1 MRVLSSGVRCRSA
14 STKGRLPGA
23 KHVRSEQFAH
33 VLASGVITMSTPR
46 LACNRT
52 EAWRHDKSPADW
64 RGSHCAVRARGRMLR
79 VVSAPSAT
87 PAPTI
92 ATTASGAGFRLD
104 LLRDKG
110 WGQRLKYCGH
120 VGLLHSR
127 ESIGLSRLGLDPGA
141 PRALRELC
149 LTLEG
154 GNEDAVRRP

>member
-1 MRVLSSGVRCRSA
+1 MRVLSSGVQCGSA
-14 STKGRLPGA
+14 STKGSPTRSRPCA
-23 KHVRSEQFAH
+23 KRAVRD
-33 VLASGVITMSTPR
+33 VLVSGVITISTPR

-52 EAWRHDKSPADW
+52 EAWRHVESPADW
-64 RGSHCAVRARGRMLR
+64 RGSHYAVRARGRMLR

-92 ATTASGAGFRLD
+92 AITGAGFRLD

-120 VGLLHSR
+120 VGLLESR
-127 ESIGLSRLGLDPGA
+127 ESIVLSRLGLDLGA

>member
-14 STKGRLPGA
+14 STKGSPTRSRTCA
-23 KHVRSEQFAH
+23 KRAVRD
-33 VLASGVITMSTPR
+33 VILRAVIRHSTPL

-52 EAWRHDKSPADW
+52 GAWRHDESPADW
-64 RGSHCAVRARGRMLR
+64 RGSHYAVRASGWMLR
-79 VVSAPSAT
+79 VVSAPPT
-87 PAPTI
+87 PAPAI
-92 ATTASGAGFRLD
+92 ATSGGGCRLD

-127 ESIGLSRLGLDPGA
+127 ESIVLSRLGLDPGA
-141 PRALRELC
+141 SRALRELC